1 MFSVINRKPF
11 VSIVPRKNEKDTRIK
26 DFLDKVGLKQNY
38 VFADSTDYQLN
49 MENVYNNSVE
59 DNISSII
66 SESKDFLL
74 SALK

>member
-1 MFSVINRKPF
+1 M
-11 VSIVPRKNEKDTRIK
+11 
-26 DFLDKVGLKQNY
+26 
-38 VFADSTDYQLN
+38 FADSTDYQLN

-66 SESKDFLL
+66 SESIDFLL